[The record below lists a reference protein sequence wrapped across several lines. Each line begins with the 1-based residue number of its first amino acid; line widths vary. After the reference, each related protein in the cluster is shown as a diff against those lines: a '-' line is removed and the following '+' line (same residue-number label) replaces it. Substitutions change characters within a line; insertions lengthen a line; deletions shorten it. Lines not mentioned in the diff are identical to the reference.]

1 MLARFFLPKPDRK
14 LLNFKMITYI
24 TMPDYKRLFIS
35 VLLALCVAALL
46 AILPPSSAAETRVCP
61 QGCNYASIQAA
72 LGSATPGDTI
82 SVETGTYRESLI
94 IGKPVNLH
102 GLDMGSGKPT
112 LDPEKGRVILAAQGA
127 ALRGFVVGG
136 PAANGANSGDC
147 TLEVV
152 LPATIFLNDFNSQ
165 SGVCAEDAAYWN
177 SSEGINYQFNSLV
190 LRSRLG
196 NHWADYA
203 GTDGNGDG
211 IGDEPMILNDKN
223 ADYYPLM
230 QPVDNYIIQDEKETK
245 VQLIQARVNESFTIS
260 IPANPTTGY
269 KWTADYDYVLLVQGR
284 TEFEK
289 SPSGALGSGGTSVFV
304 FTPLK
309 PGKTTIYFV
318 YKRSWENI
326 VADTRAFHVDIS
338 R

>member
-1 MLARFFLPKPDRK
+1 
-14 LLNFKMITYI
+14 
-24 TMPDYKRLFIS
+24 MPDYKRLFIP

-61 QGCNYASIQAA
+61 QGCSYDSIQAA
-72 LGSATPGDTI
+72 LGEASPGDTI
-82 SVETGTYRESLI
+82 TVETGTYRESLI

-112 LDPEKGRVILAAQGA
+112 LDPEKGRVILAAHGA
-127 ALRGFVVGG
+127 VLRGFVVGG
-136 PAANGANSGDC
+136 PAANGANSDNC

-152 LPATIFLNDFNSQ
+152 LPATIFLNDFKGQ
-165 SGVCAEDAAYWN
+165 SGVCAEDAAHWN
-177 SSEGINYQFNSLV
+177 SSEGINYQFNSRV

-196 NHWADYA
+196 NYWADYA

-223 ADYYPLM
+223 VDYYPLM
-230 QPVDNYIIQDEKETK
+230 QPVDNYIIPDDKETK

-269 KWTADYDYVLLVQGR
+269 NWTADYDYVLLEQGR